1 MRKFKRSNGLV
12 FGLIFCFVVLSMS
25 GCQPLRKKF
34 IRQKKAEKKFE
45 DNPILT
51 PIDYAPKNSSPQE
64 RYTYQYSLFRVWY
77 RELHEEMTE
86 RKVPSNKRQ
95 EYLLGEMIARLQ
107 EMKKW
112 IVAEKQEGMTASIN
126 EFQNIEEQLEASS
139 FFGNSV
145 SMNTRIDRAEKKI
158 RHEFHPKVMGEYF
171 IHE

>member
-1 MRKFKRSNGLV
+1 MVNVKTSAGLS
-12 FGLIFCFVVLSMS
+12 LTLMLCFVVFLNN
-25 GCQPLRKKF
+25 GCEPLRKKF
-34 IRQKKAEKKFE
+34 IRQKKVEKKVE
-45 DNPILT
+45 DAPILT

-64 RYTYQYSLFRVWY
+64 RYAYQYSLFRVWY
-77 RELHEEMTE
+77 KELGEEMTE
-86 RKVPSNKRQ
+86 KKVPSNKRQ

-158 RHEFHPKVMGEYF
+158 RHKFHPKVMGKYF
-171 IHE
+171 IQ